1 MIRVWLEIDW
11 IEIKDCSRRDEEM
24 KRSRQIKAGRCGVA
38 VWLSASG
45 TQKSLEVKDCG
56 SYSLL
61 KFGLRMAKPQPKEIC
76 LKKDRSQ
83 TNCCYKQSTGNSW
96 QANHGKS
103 IGFDRQQIHSSHSN
117 LVTMTCIKSVHQTVH
132 CLSPGIQIKIS
143 QAMPALC
150 SCAKL
155 RPSFFSRVCK
165 CWISTSRDKGSAGTL
180 TLTQLLDSPPC
191 LRFSRSRPK
200 GSKRSYYG
208 WRLDH
213 SNIHMQRMS
222 WIVMVHPMIHHTG
235 LLQTSHMNARPS
247 GCQSNLKGLREGW
260 LALSLIL

>member
-1 MIRVWLEIDW
+1 MERW
-11 IEIKDCSRRDEEM
+11 RDQG
-24 KRSRQIKAGRCGVA
+24 RSRQGVA
-38 VWLSASG
+38 ALRCDFLRLRH
-45 TQKSLEVKDCG
+45 KSLWRWRTVGRTLSSNLGCAWPNPSPK
-56 SYSLL
+56 
-61 KFGLRMAKPQPKEIC
+61 KFVWKKE
-76 LKKDRSQ
+76 RSQ

-200 GSKRSYYG
+200 GSKRS
-208 WRLDH
+208 
-213 SNIHMQRMS
+213 N
-222 WIVMVHPMIHHTG
+222 
-235 LLQTSHMNARPS
+235 
-247 GCQSNLKGLREGW
+247 
-260 LALSLIL
+260 